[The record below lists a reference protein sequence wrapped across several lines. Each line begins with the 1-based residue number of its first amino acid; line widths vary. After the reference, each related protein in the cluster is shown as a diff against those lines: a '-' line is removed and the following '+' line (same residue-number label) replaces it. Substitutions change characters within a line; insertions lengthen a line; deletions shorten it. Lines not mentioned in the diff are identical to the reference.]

1 MQWTHP
7 WNNMIPEIGQL
18 LMITALAAALL
29 QFLIGLKLFTLDQSL
44 RMILI
49 KRFTLIQ
56 CLSIFLAICCLGYS
70 FLNDDFSVLYIALN
84 SNTNLPVPYK
94 IAAIWGAHEGSLLLW
109 MFLLS
114 FWGVTLA
121 FSKKFNDQDKM
132 LKIYSL
138 SILGLVSLSFI
149 LFIIYT
155 SNPFERIF
163 PMPDQGRGL
172 NPLLQDPALAIHPPI
187 LYAGYV
193 GLAIPFALALAS
205 LLTPHSSSW
214 AGIARI
220 WTINSWLFLTGG
232 IALGS
237 WWAYYELGWGGWW
250 FWDPVENASL
260 MPWLV
265 ATALVHSLIVTEK
278 KGLFNSFSTLLA
290 IIAFSL
296 SLLGTF
302 LVRSGVLIS
311 VHSFASDP
319 ERGLFILMLIGLFT
333 GGALMLFALKQKRSA
348 PLKLEL
354 LSRESLLLLNNVFLC
369 SAAGLVMIGTLY
381 PLVLELVNSE
391 KISVGPPYFNFVILF
406 PCIPLLIFVGLAMFS
421 TWNGKGS
428 KLLLRSSR
436 VALLSILIG
445 LVVSLLILSYDTPL
459 TTIGLILAVW
469 TIITGCLPLIRSR
482 TSSLV
487 KNLPMAL
494 AHIGLGIMVLG
505 ITVTSSYGITFDD
518 TLGFGQSKTVGEY
531 EFKLITINDRTGP
544 NYTAKVAM
552 VEIYSEN
559 QKIGTVFPE
568 KRVYDTTSPSMT
580 EAGIEAN
587 LFRDL
592 FVALGED
599 LGGDIWSMHLQ
610 YKPLLRLIWLGPFIM
625 ILGGLVRLFLLKPLS
640 ETVNS

>member
-7 WNNMIPEIGQL
+7 RNNMVPEIGQL

-149 LFIIYT
+149 LFIIY
-155 SNPFERIF
+155 
-163 PMPDQGRGL
+163 
-172 NPLLQDPALAIHPPI
+172 QDPALAIHPPI

-205 LLTPHSSSW
+205 LLVPYSSSW

-369 SAAGLVMIGTLY
+369 SAAGLIMIGTLY

-445 LVVSLLILSYDTPL
+445 LVLSLLILSYDTPL

-482 TSSLV
+482 VSGLV

-544 NYTAKVAM
+544 NYMAKVAM

-640 ETVNS
+640 ETLNS

>member
-1 MQWTHP
+1 
-7 WNNMIPEIGQL
+7 
-18 LMITALAAALL
+18 
-29 QFLIGLKLFTLDQSL
+29 
-44 RMILI
+44 
-49 KRFTLIQ
+49 
-56 CLSIFLAICCLGYS
+56 
-70 FLNDDFSVLYIALN
+70 
-84 SNTNLPVPYK
+84 
-94 IAAIWGAHEGSLLLW
+94 
-109 MFLLS
+109 
-114 FWGVTLA
+114 
-121 FSKKFNDQDKM
+121 
-132 LKIYSL
+132 
-138 SILGLVSLSFI
+138 
-149 LFIIYT
+149 
-155 SNPFERIF
+155 
-163 PMPDQGRGL
+163 
-172 NPLLQDPALAIHPPI
+172 
-187 LYAGYV
+187 
-193 GLAIPFALALAS
+193 
-205 LLTPHSSSW
+205 
-214 AGIARI
+214 
-220 WTINSWLFLTGG
+220 
-232 IALGS
+232 
-237 WWAYYELGWGGWW
+237 
-250 FWDPVENASL
+250 

-333 GGALMLFALKQKRSA
+333 GGALMLFAVKQKRSA

-421 TWNGKGS
+421 AWNGKGS